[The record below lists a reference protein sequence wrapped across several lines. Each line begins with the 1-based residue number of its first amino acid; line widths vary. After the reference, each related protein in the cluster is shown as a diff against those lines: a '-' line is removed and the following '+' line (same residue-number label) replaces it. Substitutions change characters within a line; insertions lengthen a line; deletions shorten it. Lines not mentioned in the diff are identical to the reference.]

1 MAVGEQPR
9 AEASGLIYAF
19 DDSRGEMILAPVSGA
34 AILATA
40 KPKLAGSIALGLVI
54 GAVAGILVG
63 GLMGIHETS
72 SGSIQ
77 VTGTSAGQSVMP

>member
-9 AEASGLIYAF
+9 AGALDNTFASVI
-19 DDSRGEMILAPVSGA
+19 SRGEMNLVPDSGT
-34 AILATA
+34 ATQAVA
-40 KPKLAGSIALGLVI
+40 KPKLAGAIVLGLVI

-63 GLMGIHETS
+63 GLMGIHESS

-77 VTGTSAGQSVMP
+77 VAGTSVSKPAAP

>member
-19 DDSRGEMILAPVSGA
+19 DYSRGEMNLLPDTGVATQA
-34 AILATA
+34 AA
-40 KPKLAGSIALGLVI
+40 KTKLAGAIVLGLVI

-77 VTGTSAGQSVMP
+77 VAGTSVSHPTTP

>member
-9 AEASGLIYAF
+9 AEASDLIYAF
-19 DDSRGEMILAPVSGA
+19 DYSRGGMNLIPESGTATQA
-34 AILATA
+34 AA
-40 KPKLAGSIALGLVI
+40 KPKLAGAIVLGLVI
-54 GAVAGILVG
+54 GAAAGILVG

-77 VTGTSAGQSVMP
+77 VAGTSVSNPAAP